1 MKPLSVS
8 LDASAVPL
16 QPAGAGRYIVE
27 LTSALRS
34 VAELDLSVVTRTGD
48 QERWETINS
57 AATIIGAVPNA
68 RPLRLAYE
76 QIALG
81 RRIAKLGVSVHHG
94 PHYTVPRNCPVP
106 SVVTIHDMTFFD
118 RPEVHEA
125 TKVKFFQSAIRY
137 AANHA
142 SVIVCVSQ
150 RTADRF
156 VDRFSTD
163 VPVVV
168 APHGIDHERF
178 RPETDDEGDRA
189 TRERLGL
196 SHAGQQIVHI
206 GTLEPRKGIE
216 SLLRAFEVLAE
227 SLPESELVFAG
238 QRGWGLEAFDRAIAN
253 SLVKDRITLLGYV
266 NDEDL
271 PAIIRSASV
280 LAYPSVDEGFG
291 LPALEGLAC
300 GVPVVTTQ
308 GSVMEELC
316 GPAAWLVA
324 PEDHDDLARGLS
336 RALKQSD
343 EERRSRRLE
352 GIERASHFTWARAA
366 ELHMEA
372 YELAAQ
378 RHAR

>member
-206 GTLEPRKGIE
+206 GTLE
-216 SLLRAFEVLAE
+216 
-227 SLPESELVFAG
+227 
-238 QRGWGLEAFDRAIAN
+238 LEAFDRAIAN
-253 SLVKDRITLLGYV
+253 SPVKDRITLLGYV